1 MPARSDHPRVTRSA
15 PWVGGTLMLVIAALL
30 LYAFTG
36 AAASEPS
43 KSAQPNAD
51 DISYGPADAQLS
63 VIEYSDFECP
73 FCAQYAAWLSTLR
86 ERYGDRVQFVYRFFP
101 LADHKYATLAAKV
114 AYAASLQGKFW
125 EMHDLLFKNQTE
137 WSESND
143 PRPFFDSYAQEVG
156 LDLDTFHKDADAQ
169 STTDFITAQAAEGKA
184 AGVRHTPWFVV
195 GDEVV
200 LPRSLEELDKL
211 IREAL

>member
-1 MPARSDHPRVTRSA
+1 VPALSDHPRITMSA
-15 PWVGGTLMLVIAALL
+15 PWVGGTLMLVVAALL

-101 LADHKYATLAAKV
+101 LANHKYATIAAKV

-125 EMHDLLFKNQTE
+125 EMHDLLFQNQTE
-137 WSESND
+137 WSESDD
-143 PRPFFDSYAQEVG
+143 PRPFFDSYAQELG

-169 STTDFITAQAAEGKA
+169 STTDFIKQQAAEGKK
-184 AGVRHTPWFVV
+184 AGVTHTPWFVI
-195 GDEVV
+195 GDKSV
-200 LPRSLEELDKL
+200 LPRSLEQFDKA
-211 IREAL
+211 IQEAL

>member
-1 MPARSDHPRVTRSA
+1 VPALSDHPRITRSA
-15 PWVGGTLMLVIAALL
+15 PWVGGTLMLVVAALL

-101 LADHKYATLAAKV
+101 LANHKYATLAAKV

-125 EMHDLLFKNQTE
+125 EMHDLLFENQTE
-137 WSESND
+137 WSESDD
-143 PRPFFDSYAQEVG
+143 PRPFFDAYAQELG
-156 LDLDTFHKDADAQ
+156 LDLDTFHEDADAQ
-169 STTDFITAQAAEGKA
+169 STTDFIAAQAAEGKA
-184 AGVRHTPWFVV
+184 AGVKHTPWFVV

-200 LPRSLEELDKL
+200 LPRSLEEFDKL

>member
-1 MPARSDHPRVTRSA
+1 VPALSDHPRITRSA
-15 PWVGGTLMLVIAALL
+15 PWVGGTLMLVVAALL

-101 LADHKYATLAAKV
+101 LANHKYATIAAKV

-125 EMHDLLFKNQTE
+125 EMHDLLFQNQTE
-137 WSESND
+137 WSESDD
-143 PRPFFDSYAQEVG
+143 PRPFFDSYAQELG

-169 STTDFITAQAAEGKA
+169 STTDFIAAQAAEGKA
-184 AGVRHTPWFVV
+184 AGVKHTPWFVV

-200 LPRSLEELDKL
+200 LPRSLEEFDKL

>member
-1 MPARSDHPRVTRSA
+1 VPALSDHPRITRSA
-15 PWVGGTLMLVIAALL
+15 PWVGGTLMLVVAALL

-43 KSAQPNAD
+43 KSAQPTAD

-101 LADHKYATLAAKV
+101 LANHKYATIAAKV

-125 EMHDLLFKNQTE
+125 EMHDLLFQNQTE
-137 WSESND
+137 WSESDD
-143 PRPFFDSYAQEVG
+143 PRPFFDSYAQELG

-184 AGVRHTPWFVV
+184 AGVKHTPWFVV

-200 LPRSLEELDKL
+200 LPRSLEEFDKL

>member
-1 MPARSDHPRVTRSA
+1 VPALSDHPRITRSA
-15 PWVGGTLMLVIAALL
+15 PWVGGTLMLVVAALL

-101 LADHKYATLAAKV
+101 LANHKYATIAAKV

-125 EMHDLLFKNQTE
+125 EMHDLLFGQQE
-137 WSESND
+137 QWSDASD
-143 PRPFFDSYAQEVG
+143 PLVYFDSYATLIG
-156 LDLDTFHKDADAQ
+156 LDLERFHKDADAQ

-184 AGVRHTPWFVV
+184 AGVKHTPWFVV

-200 LPRSLEELDKL
+200 LPRSLEEFDKL

>member
-1 MPARSDHPRVTRSA
+1 VPALSDHPRVTRSA
-15 PWVGGTLMLVIAALL
+15 PWVGGTLMLVVAALL

-43 KSAQPNAD
+43 KSAQPTAD

-101 LADHKYATLAAKV
+101 LANHKYATIAAKV

-137 WSESND
+137 WSESDD
-143 PRPFFDSYAQEVG
+143 PRPFFDSYAQEIG
-156 LDLDTFHKDADAQ
+156 LDLDRFHKDADAQ

-184 AGVRHTPWFVV
+184 AGVKHTPWFVV

-200 LPRSLEELDKL
+200 LPRSLEEFDKL